1 MGPLRLT
8 HPTWKLCI
16 HVIMH
21 NAKNTQLKTHLKD
34 VPLFSKM
41 NDDQLAALA
50 RTGDIRR
57 VAKGQ
62 LIVNQSSTGDT
73 FYIVI
78 SGHVKVALLH
88 EDGREIVLS
97 HLSEGNFF
105 GELSLLDNDPR
116 SASVIAAE
124 DAALF
129 VLSRKQF
136 YQLITANPD
145 ILEKVIKEI
154 CTRLR
159 HADEKINSLA
169 FLDVY
174 GRTLMALQQLAHDQ
188 GIKTR
193 NGIEIVNAPTHQE
206 LSCMVGA
213 SREEI
218 TRIIKILLENKNLV
232 SYKRRKVVLREYP
245 LHPVNL

>member
-1 MGPLRLT
+1 MNG
-8 HPTWKLCI
+8 I
-16 HVIMH
+16 I
-21 NAKNTQLKTHLKD
+21 NTQLKTHLKD
-34 VPLFSKM
+34 VPLFSNM
-41 NDDQLAALA
+41 NDDQLAVLA
-50 RTGDIRR
+50 QTGDIRR
-57 VAKGQ
+57 FAKGQ
-62 LIVNQSSTGDT
+62 IIVNQSSPGNT

-88 EDGREIVLS
+88 EDGREIALS
-97 HLSEGNFF
+97 HLSDGNFF

-124 DAALF
+124 DAELF
-129 VLSRKQF
+129 ILSRKQF

-159 HADEKINSLA
+159 RADEKINSLA

-188 GIKTR
+188 GINTKH
-193 NGIEIVNAPTHQE
+193 GIEISNAHTHQE
-206 LSCMVGA
+206 LSSMVGT
-213 SREEI
+213 SRETI
-218 TRIIKILLENKNLV
+218 TRIITVLKKNKTLVMYKGRKLIL
-232 SYKRRKVVLREYP
+232 RRYADGLFP
-245 LHPVNL
+245 QI

>member
-1 MGPLRLT
+1 
-8 HPTWKLCI
+8 
-16 HVIMH
+16 MH

-34 VPLFSKM
+34 VPLFSNM
-41 NDDQLAALA
+41 NDAQLAALA

-57 VAKGQ
+57 FAKGQ
-62 LIVNQSSTGDT
+62 IIVNQSSPGNT

-78 SGHVKVALLH
+78 SGQVKVALLH

-97 HLSEGNFF
+97 HLSEGSFF

-129 VLSRKQF
+129 ILTRKQF
-136 YQLITANPD
+136 YQLITANPR
-145 ILEKVIKEI
+145 IVEKIIKEI

-159 HADEKINSLA
+159 CADEKINSLA

-174 GRTLMALQQLAHDQ
+174 GRTLMALQQLAHEQ
-188 GIKTR
+188 GINTKH
-193 NGIEIVNAPTHQE
+193 GIEISHAPTHQE
-206 LSCMVGA
+206 LSGMVGT
-213 SREEI
+213 SRETI
-218 TRIIKILLENKNLV
+218 TRIITVLKKNKTLVMYKGRKLIL
-232 SYKRRKVVLREYP
+232 RKYADRLF
-245 LHPVNL
+245 LQI